1 MRGEASPR
9 AMQHRREFAAAFVPP
24 VWQRDH
30 AFSFIYLFFF
40 YTPPSSP
47 PSLHLSEG
55 RRRLNGEMLIFLGMN
70 SVRHDSALRSPT
82 PHPFFFFF
90 FSVFFSCGVAVT
102 KGLGEA
108 GSAALQPHLGGMRR
122 GRPGLSPRLA
132 ARSIN

>member
-90 FSVFFSCGVAVT
+90 LRFFLLWCCRNKRAG
-102 KGLGEA
+102 GGGERCA
-108 GSAALQPHLGGMRR
+108 SAASRRHEARPARAVPAAGGKEH
-122 GRPGLSPRLA
+122 
-132 ARSIN
+132 